1 MLHKISV
8 IRAFIV
14 IWQMDVLVFN
24 GPVLP
29 WLSASCHL
37 WLSVMKQVNT
47 LACFNVNY
55 LSVWIYLETITLQ
68 PELVFFF
75 SLSGPCE
82 LTVFCRVTILG
93 RQDLLAPSILLG
105 TSGIR
110 SYRGQLSASL
120 LWWIC
125 PFYLSQ
131 PPTQLKARDL
141 FCVCVCVYGVVCSF
155 VSCKELTAT
164 LDS

>member
-105 TSGIR
+105 TSGMR

-131 PPTQLKARDL
+131 PPTQLKARD
-141 FCVCVCVYGVVCSF
+141 FFFFFVCVYGVVCSF